1 MVLSRLEDC
10 CNPERFKVP
19 VLLEVVIFVCVCVWC
34 IHMCT
39 HVCVSRVVLPENEKH
54 TRTYLGL

>member
-19 VLLEVVIFVCVCVWC
+19 VLLEVVIFVCVCVVYSYVHSC
-34 IHMCT
+34 L
-39 HVCVSRVVLPENEKH
+39 CVQSGS
-54 TRTYLGL
+54 T